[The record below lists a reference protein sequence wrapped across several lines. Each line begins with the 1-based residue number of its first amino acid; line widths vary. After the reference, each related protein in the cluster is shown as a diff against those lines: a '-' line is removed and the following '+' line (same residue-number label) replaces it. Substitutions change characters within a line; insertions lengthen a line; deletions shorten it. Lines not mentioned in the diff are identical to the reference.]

1 MGAAGRIRV
10 SGPRE
15 FPFDNARP
23 IFHAGFGP
31 AFAVSPPPAISESP
45 AGPTQVRWFNE
56 EVQPHEASL
65 RAYLRGSFP
74 AMRDV
79 DDLVQDS
86 FVRVWKARATQP
98 IRSAKA
104 FLFTVARRLALDR
117 VRRERI
123 SPIAAVGHL
132 GELRVLEERPGVLD
146 DVGQRERIQ
155 LLAEA
160 IAGLPERCRDVFIL
174 YKIEGL
180 ARKEA
185 AARLG
190 LSEKTVEAHTA
201 RAMRHCEAFF
211 RRKGGGAFFT
221 HE

>member
-1 MGAAGRIRV
+1 M
-10 SGPRE
+10 S
-15 FPFDNARP
+15 
-23 IFHAGFGP
+23 
-31 AFAVSPPPAISESP
+31 SPPAISESP
-45 AGPTQVRWFNE
+45 AVPAQARWFNE

-74 AMRDV
+74 AVRDV
-79 DDLVQDS
+79 DDVVQDS
-86 FVRVWKARATQP
+86 FLRVWKARASQP

-104 FLFTVARRLALDR
+104 FLFTVARRLALDH

-123 SPIAAVGHL
+123 SPIAAIGHL
-132 GELRVLEERPGVLD
+132 GELRVIEERPGVLD

-201 RAMRHCEAFF
+201 RAMRHCEAYF
-211 RRKGGGAFFT
+211 RRKDARGIFT
-221 HE
+221 DATR